1 MTMRWQ
7 SFLCGALVLSSAALA
22 DDAVHG
28 AAAHD
33 TASQNTLASGLPDPE
48 TAIWKK
54 LKSSL
59 FENRPMSGD
68 ALELSAPVRAE
79 DGAVVPIAIRA
90 RFSQSNRRYIKRLYL
105 IVDNNPSPIAATID
119 LTPESGRADIET
131 RIRVEQYSYVR
142 AVAELSDGT
151 LAAQARFVKASGGC
165 SAPAG
170 GDPAAAGRVGR
181 MRLAVDAAGA
191 YNEPIAAQ
199 LVVSH
204 PNHSGL
210 AMDQLTRLYTPAYFV
225 RSVKVSYAGTPVFT
239 AEVDFSISENP
250 YFRFYFVPG
259 APGDLKAEV
268 IDTKDLKFETAVAV
282 RRSASRAP
290 ARPEP

>member
-1 MTMRWQ
+1 M
-7 SFLCGALVLSSAALA
+7 FLRLLACAALA
-22 DDAVHG
+22 CSSAG
-28 AAAHD
+28 IAAG
-33 TASQNTLASGLPDPE
+33 TAPASPASDLPDPE

-59 FENRPMSGD
+59 FANRPMSAD
-68 ALELSAPVRAE
+68 ALELIAPARAE

-90 RFSQSNRRYIKRLYL
+90 RLPQRAERYIKRLYL
-105 IVDNNPSPIAATID
+105 IVDNNPSPIAALID
-119 LTPESGRADIET
+119 FTPESGRADVET

-142 AVAELSDGT
+142 AVAELSDGS

-170 GDPAAAGRVGR
+170 GDSAAAGRVGR
-181 MRLAVDAAGA
+181 MRLAVDGKGA
-191 YNEPIAAQ
+191 YSEPSAAQ
-199 LVVSH
+199 LIVSH

-225 RSVKVSYAGTPVFT
+225 RSVKVSYAGKPVFA

-250 YFRFYFVPG
+250 YFRFYFVPH

-282 RRSASRAP
+282 QRSASRVQGQPAP
-290 ARPEP
+290 

>member
-1 MTMRWQ
+1 MP
-7 SFLCGALVLSSAALA
+7 
-22 DDAVHG
+22 
-28 AAAHD
+28 
-33 TASQNTLASGLPDPE
+33 ASDLPNPE
-48 TAIWKK
+48 TAIWTK

-59 FENRPMSGD
+59 FGNRPMSAD
-68 ALELSAPVRAE
+68 AVELVTPSRAE

-90 RFSQSNRRYIKRLYL
+90 KFFQRPERYIRRLYL
-105 IVDNNPSPIAATID
+105 IVDNNPSPIAATFD

-131 RIRVEQYSYVR
+131 RIRIEQYSYVR

-170 GDPAAAGRVGR
+170 GDLAAAARVGR
-181 MRLAVDAAGA
+181 MRLTVDRDGA
-191 YNEPIAAQ
+191 YNEPAAAQ
-199 LVVSH
+199 LIVSH

-225 RSVKVSYAGTPVFT
+225 RSVKVSYAGKPVLA

-250 YFRFYFVPG
+250 SFRFHFVPHG
-259 APGDLKAEV
+259 PGELKAEV
-268 IDTKDLKFETAVAV
+268 VDTKELKFETALAV
-282 RRSASRAP
+282 QRSASRAQ
-290 ARPEP
+290 AEPPP